1 MASELK
7 TTAPSPGVA
16 ADAAD
21 TGMVEATTTAE
32 QRPNLKFTVGR
43 TAEILQ
49 RDYLTG
55 GNTAAA
61 NARGTLA
68 ELRKAGAL
76 RLEEHPLALES
87 VLMALVVPLSE
98 REQGKSDH
106 ASPSERAAFYA
117 LTLFG
122 QHMQSAQH
130 PMHNPEQSFAAAC
143 GRLRTTLE
151 SKSIKPRFDAMQ
163 SAFNEDT
170 RMIHLRNLVAL
181 LRGNK
186 IGFDYGQFA
195 QDLRSLQNPR
205 RRNGVLLRWG
215 RDFANG
221 TFRAAVP
228 LPKSPN
234 NH

>member
-16 ADAAD
+16 ADAAE
-21 TGMVEATTTAE
+21 TGTAENAATTAE
-32 QRPNLKFTVGR
+32 QRPNLKFAVGR

-76 RLEEHPLALES
+76 KLVEHPLALES

-106 ASPSERAAFYA
+106 ASPSERATFYA

-122 QHMQSAQH
+122 QHMQSAQQ

-143 GRLRTTLE
+143 GRLHATVE

-170 RMIHLRNLVAL
+170 RMIHLRNLIAL
-181 LRGNK
+181 LRDKK
-186 IGFDYGQFA
+186 IGFDYGQLA

-215 RDFANG
+215 RGFANG
-221 TFRAAVP
+221 TFRSRATTEE
-228 LPKSPN
+228 S
-234 NH
+234 